1 MDLSCSFPVLC
12 VQASGHSCLKS
23 TAYVSWG
30 NGHGKDDREMSSK
43 ICGCFGFFF
52 NLSITSFEWER
63 DSPINQSTYWCC
75 EQPVTHW
82 GNETLDCHIS
92 SRGMITRGALMCFP
106 AANLYDNHSLAKTP
120 CWHHFPYSPW
130 NAQPY
135 STRGTTQLKPT
146 HPKVKAVEWGMKVI
160 SWSQSIHLQR
170 HLSKEQTQKN
180 KLGEI

>member
-30 NGHGKDDREMSSK
+30 NGHGKDDRETSSK
-43 ICGCFGFFF
+43 MCGCFVLFF

-106 AANLYDNHSLAKTP
+106 AANLYDNHSLAKTLLAP
-120 CWHHFPYSPW
+120 LPILTLKCPALFNQGDHAAEAYSP
-130 NAQPY
+130 Q
-135 STRGTTQLKPT
+135 
-146 HPKVKAVEWGMKVI
+146 
-160 SWSQSIHLQR
+160 SQSSWMRNESNFLVPVHTS
-170 HLSKEQTQKN
+170 SKTSQ
-180 KLGEI
+180 